1 MPSLQISKDESVF
14 ESLVTVEYLDDVYP
28 QRPLLPKD
36 PLLKA
41 KDKIIIEAF
50 GGVSILRIV
59 LIVAILCAKV
69 SLVRFIGDYG
79 NGNSKKY
86 VLK

>member
-1 MPSLQISKDESVF
+1 MPALEIADGVSIY

-41 KDKIIIEAF
+41 KDKILIEAM
-50 GGVSILRIV
+50 GP
-59 LIVAILCAKV
+59 V
-69 SLVRFIGDYG
+69 SLPLQPYRPPIFSCVY
-79 NGNSKKY
+79 NM
-86 VLK
+86 